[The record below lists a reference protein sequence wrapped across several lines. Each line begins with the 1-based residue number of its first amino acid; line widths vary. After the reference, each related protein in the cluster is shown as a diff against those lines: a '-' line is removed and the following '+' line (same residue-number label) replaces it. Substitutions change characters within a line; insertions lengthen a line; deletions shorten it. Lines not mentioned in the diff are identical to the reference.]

1 MSVLLITL
9 AFLAI
14 GLILAVGAA
23 IWAYTRNRRTN
34 ELRSKFGPEYDRTV
48 RSEGDLKRG
57 EKRLHERQ
65 ERVEELNIKP
75 LSQKQRD
82 DFAQAWGREQARFI
96 DEPRI
101 AVENGDRLVKE
112 VMEVRGYPVSNFE
125 RRVADVSVDHPAVA
139 QNYRIA
145 HGIALGHQQ
154 GEVSTEEYREA
165 MIHYRALFA
174 ELLRDDR
181 PEAAPEEEKSARRA
195 A

>member
-1 MSVLLITL
+1 
-9 AFLAI
+9 
-14 GLILAVGAA
+14 
-23 IWAYTRNRRTN
+23 
-34 ELRSKFGPEYDRTV
+34 
-48 RSEGDLKRG
+48 
-57 EKRLHERQ
+57 
-65 ERVEELNIKP
+65 
-75 LSQKQRD
+75 
-82 DFAQAWGREQARFI
+82 
-96 DEPRI
+96 
-101 AVENGDRLVKE
+101 
-112 VMEVRGYPVSNFE
+112 MEVRGYPVSNFE